1 MESGSTTK
9 LEFGVQMTCNGCVN
23 AVRTALERA
32 QGVQSVEIDLAQ
44 EQVLVES
51 TLTSQEVQVL
61 IENTGRRA
69 VLMGVG
75 AADQDLGA
83 AVAMMGG
90 AGPVQ
95 GVVRFVQVT
104 EDRCLIDGTIDGLE
118 AGPHG
123 LHVHELGDLTRD
135 CLSCGD
141 HFNPY
146 GKQHGAPRD
155 SERHAGD
162 LGNIVAEANGRASFR
177 LEDSQLKV
185 WDIIGRS
192 LVVDSGEDDLG
203 RGGHPLSKQ
212 SGNSGERL
220 ACGIIARSASL
231 FQNAKKICAC
241 DGVTIWEERDRPLA
255 GKGRKATDTPAA
267 NLTNVIELLRVN
279 RARKGCHHRAFP
291 DFPPARG
298 FRLSKN
304 GSGRYHF
311 ETLHRLGAMDKS
323 NTVKLFVG
331 NLALDTTQEE
341 LTGIFEPYGTVV
353 SCSVL
358 RQFAFV
364 HLQGEGAAARAIQE
378 LNGREFRGRN
388 LVVEES
394 RGRPLHSTKVFV
406 GNLSGMC
413 TTEDLQELFQTFGK
427 VLECDKVK
435 ARLSSSAGYAFVH
448 MESKED
454 ALQAI
459 EALHGTSFK
468 GRPLSVELSK
478 VQPNKQAPTGKIP
491 CVSCG
496 KQGHYAGECPVG
508 KPTLEQYQSQAAV
521 LAAAAAA
528 AAGLPLQV
536 QQSVHNSVYNTST
549 FDPTYAALT
558 GLTTGSRT
566 DGTPVSPAV
575 YGALASQV
583 YGTVASQLYGSAANQ
598 ALTSGAA
605 QVYSSMSGSANP
617 VAVAAAAYAGHQ
629 VYAAPG
635 VSPMYLAAPGDMGSV
650 AVDSGYGVTPALY
663 GAAAASADPT
673 GQAIFEAARAHYF
686 AQGQQVLAEQQAGS
700 KSGDRDRSP
709 VRRSAPLLPD
719 PVPKPFLYQRPK
731 RRALLPTP
739 TARLEETAAAEEDP
753 MARYYAE
760 YYQQCQQYQ
769 QYQQYPQYQFAYP
782 PPTPVIAMPAQPAA
796 TLEAL
801 QAAAAAAAAAA
812 TPAALASPR
821 VYDPP
826 PPPRK
831 EPLLRHPDIPHLHTP
846 EPPYR

>member
-1 MESGSTTK
+1 MALKAKKVYKEESAVVRNLYFVQDLDEDKKMES
-9 LEFGVQMTCNGCVN
+9 C
-23 AVRTALERA
+23 
-32 QGVQSVEIDLAQ
+32 
-44 EQVLVES
+44 
-51 TLTSQEVQVL
+51 
-61 IENTGRRA
+61 
-69 VLMGVG
+69 
-75 AADQDLGA
+75 
-83 AVAMMGG
+83 
-90 AGPVQ
+90 
-95 GVVRFVQVT
+95 
-104 EDRCLIDGTIDGLE
+104 
-118 AGPHG
+118 
-123 LHVHELGDLTRD
+123 HEWKN
-135 CLSCGD
+135 C
-141 HFNPY
+141 P
-146 GKQHGAPRD
+146 
-155 SERHAGD
+155 
-162 LGNIVAEANGRASFR
+162 
-177 LEDSQLKV
+177 
-185 WDIIGRS
+185 
-192 LVVDSGEDDLG
+192 
-203 RGGHPLSKQ
+203 
-212 SGNSGERL
+212 
-220 ACGIIARSASL
+220 ASL
-231 FQNAKKICAC
+231 DQGYAMHKGNKADYLAAIKTSL
-241 DGVTIWEERDRPLA
+241 GSSWREVDRLPPSDKPVVMHVVPFPLA
-255 GKGRKATDTPAA
+255 RY
-267 NLTNVIELLRVN
+267 
-279 RARKGCHHRAFP
+279 
-291 DFPPARG
+291 

-304 GSGRYHF
+304 GSGHDHF
-311 ETLHRLGAMDKS
+311 EKRHHFGTMDKS

-341 LTGIFEPYGTVV
+341 LSAIFEPYGSVV

-364 HLQGEGAAARAIQE
+364 HLQGEGAASRAIQE

-448 MESKED
+448 MENKED

-478 VQPNKQAPTGKIP
+478 VQPSKQAPTGKIP

-558 GLTTGSRT
+558 GLTTGNRT

-583 YGTVASQLYGSAANQ
+583 YGTVANQLYGSVANQ
-598 ALTSGAA
+598 ALTSGAT
-605 QVYSSMSGSANP
+605 QVYSSMSAPGFAQVANSNATAATYGSQVYGVANP
-617 VAVAAAAYAGHQ
+617 VYLT
-629 VYAAPG
+629 APG
-635 VSPMYLAAPGDMGSV
+635 EV
-650 AVDSGYGVTPALY
+650 ASATAGVNPAYGVAPALY
-663 GAAAASADPT
+663 GASADPT
-673 GQAIFEAARAHYF
+673 AQAIFEAARAHYF

-739 TARLEETAAAEEDP
+739 TSRPEDVAAVEEDA

-760 YYQQCQQYQ
+760 YYQQYQ
-769 QYQQYPQYQFAYP
+769 QYQQYPQYQYAYP
-782 PPTPVIAMPAQPAA
+782 PPNPVPAMPAQPAA
-796 TLEAL
+796 PLDAH
-801 QAAAAAAAAAA
+801 QA
-812 TPAALASPR
+812 TIPAAVASPR
-821 VYDPP
+821 VYEPP
-826 PPPRK
+826 PPSHK
-831 EPLLRHPDIPHLHTP
+831 EPLLRRPDIPHLHTP